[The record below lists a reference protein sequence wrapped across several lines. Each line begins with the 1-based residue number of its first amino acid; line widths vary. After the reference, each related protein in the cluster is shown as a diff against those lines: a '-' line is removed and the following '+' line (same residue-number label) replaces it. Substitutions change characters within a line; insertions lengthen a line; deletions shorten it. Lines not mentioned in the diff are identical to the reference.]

1 MTTVQILERL
11 VPDGVRVRPVAGGYI
26 VSDGQWTTHIATD
39 DLSADDEASLEA
51 SLGDRVRRA
60 LATLQ
65 SARIGDD
72 VSPAAERS
80 VA

>member
-26 VSDGQWTTHIATD
+26 LSDGQWTTHLPADDLPTD
-39 DLSADDEASLEA
+39 DPARLEA
-51 SLGDRVRRA
+51 ALGDRVERA
-60 LATLQ
+60 LATLR
-65 SARIGDD
+65 SARHGDD
-72 VSPAAERS
+72 LSSGGERV